1 MQAGNRHPV
10 IAQLVADCEQRGAA
24 VYAGETFLV
33 AAWPNGDRLEARV
46 DRQPPPTTAPA
57 RPTDAPERTI

>member
-1 MQAGNRHPV
+1 MQAGNRHPI

-33 AAWPNGDRLEARV
+33 ATWPNGDRLEAQV
-46 DRQPPPTTAPA
+46 DRQPPAIIH
-57 RPTDAPERTI
+57 DAPPKQDTR